1 MEGLD
6 LKELGNDDIIFMPNI
21 HFGKGCGRNDNKNDK
36 EDSKRYGKSEKDPE
50 EKEVE
55 ETQKLTQVNIAKLS
69 EGIKNTRWLYP
80 YFRQN
85 QNMF

>member
-36 EDSKRYGKSEKDPE
+36 EDSKRYGKS
-50 EKEVE
+50 
-55 ETQKLTQVNIAKLS
+55 
-69 EGIKNTRWLYP
+69 
-80 YFRQN
+80 
-85 QNMF
+85 